1 MEKNRVLIIGAG
13 SAGLLIAHALKK
25 LNIPYTVFERD
36 LSSTSRARDWS
47 FGVYWAQSRL
57 GECLPPGIDENYLL
71 NHAQVDDF
79 CAGEDFYIPC
89 FNGETGEL
97 LKKVMT
103 PYSIRLGRKKFLK
116 VLKEDGGI
124 DVKYGKRL
132 SSIKCDPE
140 GDTVTALFEDGTEE
154 QGALLIGCEGAHS
167 KVREYLVGAEK
178 AALRPLPILTNAAV
192 TSFPAEAAL
201 AIRKI
206 HQRFMFSIHPE
217 GCFIWMSVQDAFDP
231 DPSKWTFMLLQTW
244 PEAGTDMNVNDVRPN
259 LKTKPAIVEDMR
271 QRASVFA
278 EPWKSIWQAIPD
290 DAPVWHN
297 RLSDW
302 ATEPWD
308 NRNGRVTLAGDAA
321 HPMTFHRGQGL
332 NNAISDACTLLHA
345 LKDHYS
351 ANGTSPFAK
360 ALEVYESEV
369 WERGKEAVL
378 SSAKNSA
385 MVHDWKTVA
394 QSPLLRLG
402 IKPRDLEGS
411 GDNVEA

>member
-1 MEKNRVLIIGAG
+1 
-13 SAGLLIAHALKK
+13 
-25 LNIPYTVFERD
+25 
-36 LSSTSRARDWS
+36 
-47 FGVYWAQSRL
+47 
-57 GECLPPGIDENYLL
+57 
-71 NHAQVDDF
+71 
-79 CAGEDFYIPC
+79 
-89 FNGETGEL
+89 
-97 LKKVMT
+97 MT
-103 PYSIRLGRKKFLK
+103 PYTIRLGRRKFLK
-116 VLKEDGGI
+116 VLKEEGGI

-140 GDTVTALFEDGTEE
+140 GDTVTVLFEDGTEE
-154 QGALLIGCEGAHS
+154 QGGLVIGCEGARS
-167 KVREYLVGAEK
+167 KVREFLVGAEK
-178 AALRPLPILTNAAV
+178 AALRPLPILTNASV
-192 TSFPAEAAL
+192 TSFPAETAL

-206 HQRFMFSIHPE
+206 HQRLMILIHPN
-217 GCFIWMSVQDAFDP
+217 GFYAWMCAQDLFDP

-244 PEAGTDMNVNDVRPN
+244 SEAGSDMNVNEVQPN
-259 LKTKPAIVEDMR
+259 LKTKPAIVQDMK
-271 QRASVFA
+271 QRASVLA

-302 ATEPWD
+302 VTEPWD

-332 NNAISDACTLLHA
+332 NNAISDACALLHA

-351 ANGTSPFAK
+351 ANANDTSPFAK

-385 MVHDWKTVA
+385 MLHDWKAVA

-402 IKPRDLEGS
+402 IKPQDLEGS
-411 GDNVEA
+411 GGSVEV